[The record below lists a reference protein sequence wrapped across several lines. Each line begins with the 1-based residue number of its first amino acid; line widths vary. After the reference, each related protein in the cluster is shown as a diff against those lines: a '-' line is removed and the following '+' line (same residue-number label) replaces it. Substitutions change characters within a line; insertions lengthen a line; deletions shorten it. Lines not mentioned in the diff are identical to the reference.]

1 MSLSFFERV
10 DRARNRGGEPADD
23 RPQEVDYL
31 LESTEQLGYRVGE
44 PLGNVDDYS
53 QYPDSREGLLLPSA
67 TPLLVSIV
75 DSDVI
80 TDVSDLSTEM
90 NVSESVLTDVLE
102 FHHIDLPRESDKQP
116 SPYVAIQADNG
127 EQKVNKREFTDDFL
141 TAYTLYVVGGMGV
154 GELSELLEESERDI
168 KTALRQHGL
177 L

>member
-1 MSLSFFERV
+1 MSLSFFEQV

-23 RPQEVDYL
+23 RPQQVDSL
-31 LESTEQLGYRVGE
+31 LKSAERLGYGVGE

-53 QYPDSREGLLLPSA
+53 NYPDSREGLLLPSA
-67 TPLLVSIV
+67 TPLLASIV

-90 NVSESVLTDVLE
+90 NISESVLVDVLE
-102 FHHIDLPRESDKQP
+102 FHRIDLPRESDKQP
-116 SPYVAIQADNG
+116 SPYVAIPTDND
-127 EQKVNKREFTDDFL
+127 EQKVDKREFTDDFL

-154 GELSELLEESERDI
+154 DELSELLEESEREI
-168 KTALRQHGL
+168 ETALRQHGL